1 MVHYAGIVRPNRAA
15 GGLNFRFDQIIWV
28 AWRRQRFMR
37 VHLRLCAVSVSHSK
51 NGRSTDFTTYVANDE
66 PNLISNSGAHG

>member
-37 VHLRLCAVSVSHSK
+37 ASAVVCGECESLEEWTVDGFHDI
-51 NGRSTDFTTYVANDE
+51 RSQ
-66 PNLISNSGAHG
+66 